1 MMQLIAGQL
10 INGIIVGSLYGIIAL
25 AVSLTSG
32 ITGVVNFALGAFM
45 LVGAYLTWHLNETY
59 SVAFP
64 FAVILVMGAVAL
76 IGLVADVLLFRH
88 TRNNLINGLIVSIG
102 LVSVIV
108 ALVHMTWTSTPQNMQ
123 PFVAGV
129 FTVGGVI
136 VPKMKLLMGGVLVSI
151 IGLTYLGLTRT
162 WMGRAAYAYAQNPE
176 AAALM
181 GVATGRLQVGVAAF
195 GAALCGLAGSMYA
208 TLYSLTPDIGALYM
222 LKGVEGAL
230 LAGIGSVIG
239 ALFGGMLIGVA
250 EGLGSVFLPLAFNDA
265 YGLLMLVLVLLFRP
279 AGLFG
284 GR

>member
-1 MMQLIAGQL
+1 MQLIAGQL
-10 INGIIVGSLYGIIAL
+10 INGMIVGSLYGIIAL

-32 ITGVVNFALGAFM
+32 ITGIVNFALGAYM
-45 LVGAYLTWHLNETY
+45 LVAAYLTWHLHEIY
-59 SVAFP
+59 SLPFP
-64 FAVILVMGAVAL
+64 LAVILVMGAVAL
-76 IGLVADVLLFRH
+76 IGLIADVLLFRH

-108 ALVHMTWTSTPQNMQ
+108 ALVHMKWTSTPQNMQ
-123 PFVAGV
+123 PFVTGV
-129 FTVGGVI
+129 FVVSGII
-136 VPKMKLLMGGVLVSI
+136 VPKMKLLMGVVLLSI
-151 IGLTYLGLTRT
+151 VGATYLGLTRT
-162 WMGRAAYAYAQNPE
+162 WVGRAAFAYAQNPE

-181 GVATGRLQVGVAAF
+181 GVATGRLQLGVATF
-195 GAALCGLAGSMYA
+195 GAALCGLAGAMYA
-208 TLYSLTPDIGALYM
+208 TLYSLTPEIGALYM

-230 LAGIGSVIG
+230 LAGIGSVMG

>member
-136 VPKMKLLMGGVLVSI
+136 VPKMKLLMGGCS
-151 IGLTYLGLTRT
+151 YRS
-162 WMGRAAYAYAQNPE
+162 
-176 AAALM
+176 
-181 GVATGRLQVGVAAF
+181 
-195 GAALCGLAGSMYA
+195 LA
-208 TLYSLTPDIGALYM
+208 
-222 LKGVEGAL
+222 
-230 LAGIGSVIG
+230 
-239 ALFGGMLIGVA
+239 
-250 EGLGSVFLPLAFNDA
+250 
-265 YGLLMLVLVLLFRP
+265 
-279 AGLFG
+279 
-284 GR
+284 

>member
-136 VPKMKLLMGGVLVSI
+136 VPKMKLLMGVLVSI
-151 IGLTYLGLTRT
+151 VGLTYLGLTRT